1 MSEGEGVGAKRIE
14 TFLARLGREF
24 HAAGRIYLVGDSAL
38 VHADLRHATPTID
51 LSFDVPPVRQG
62 AFLRSVQRVSELMR
76 LDVRE
81 ESPAESLPLP
91 AGAAGRA
98 RPVGRYG
105 RLDVF
110 YFDPYSIAL
119 AKIDQGTEDDLA
131 DVLALLHS
139 GWIDMDRLTAYFEEI
154 LPRYEQGSLKG
165 DPVAFRERFEKLVQR
180 WAPVG

>member
-1 MSEGEGVGAKRIE
+1 VSEGVGAKRIE

-24 HAAGRIYLVGDSAL
+24 HSAGRVYLVGDTAL
-38 VHADLRHATPTID
+38 VHADLRHETPTID

-62 AFLRSVQRVSELMR
+62 AFLRSVQRVSELMQV
-76 LDVRE
+76 DVRE
-81 ESPAESLPLP
+81 ESPAESVPLP

-105 RLDVF
+105 LLDVF

-119 AKIDQGTEDDLA
+119 AKIDQGGTEDMA

-139 GWIDMDRLTAYFEEI
+139 GWVDMDRLTAYFEEI
-154 LPRYEQGSLKG
+154 LPRYEHGSLKG
-165 DPVAFRERFEKLVQR
+165 DPAAYRERFEQLEQR
-180 WAPVG
+180 WAPVV